1 MRRWT
6 IALSVLLVVI
16 VVVIIV
22 MFTADQ
28 AGETTTTALG
38 GSTTTTIQGT
48 TTTDDETTSTA
59 GESTTSTGGMTTT
72 TTSAPEGLEGNWAEE
87 PLIAAGFG
95 ALGWWDGGGW
105 VQVEEGTSLPIAG
118 GEDYQ
123 IALLGLE
130 ARTTGSGEELLC
142 EPLNNPGVVLADEE
156 ALGDWPG
163 PYGVAISADWVLNP
177 HLVQETTDDGTYAT
191 VASGLLAERGL
202 TVDNPIIKQV
212 IRFDLEGDGVNEVL
226 AVAEDV
232 PDGLLAEE
240 GDYSIAFLQKV
251 VQGDVATSVIVE
263 SVVLEPAEGETP
275 FVLSFSVAA
284 IADMN
289 GDSRMEII
297 LDSSYYEGVAV
308 EVWEYVN
315 DDIGPMA
322 QVSAGCGA

>member
-1 MRRWT
+1 MRGWT
-6 IALSVLLVVI
+6 IALSVLLGVI
-16 VVVIIV
+16 VIVLIV
-22 MFTADQ
+22 MFTGDDTGETTTTELGATTTAVQ
-28 AGETTTTALG
+28 GTTTLGEETTTTAGETTTSIAV
-38 GSTTTTIQGT
+38 TTTTV
-48 TTTDDETTSTA
+48 A
-59 GESTTSTGGMTTT
+59 G
-72 TTSAPEGLEGNWAEE
+72 GLEGNWAEE
-87 PLIAAGFG
+87 PLVVSNFG

-130 ARTTGSGEELLC
+130 ARTTGSGEQLLC

-163 PYGVAISADWVLNP
+163 PYGVAISANWVLSP
-177 HLVQETTDDGTYAT
+177 HLVQETTDDGSYAT

-202 TVDNPIIKQV
+202 TVDSPIIKQV
-212 IRFDLEGDGVNEVL
+212 VRLDLEGDGVNEVL
-226 AVAEDV
+226 VVAEDV

-251 VQGDVATSVIVE
+251 VQGDVATSVIGE

-284 IADMN
+284 VADMN

>member
-16 VVVIIV
+16 VVVIIL

-48 TTTDDETTSTA
+48 TITGDETTSTA
-59 GESTTSTGGMTTT
+59 GETTTSTAGE
-72 TTSAPEGLEGNWAEE
+72 TTSTPAPGGLEGNWAEA

-105 VQVEEGTSLPIAG
+105 VQVEEGTSLPVAG

-130 ARTTGSGEELLC
+130 ATTTGSGEELLC
-142 EPLNNPGVVLADEE
+142 EPLNNLGVVLADEE

-163 PYGVAISADWVLNP
+163 PYGVAISADWVLRP
-177 HLVQETTDDGTYAT
+177 HLVEETTDDGTYAT
-191 VASGLLAERGL
+191 VASELLAERGL
-202 TVDNPIIKQV
+202 TVASPIIKQV
-212 IRFDLEGDGVNEVL
+212 IRFDLEGDGINEVL
-226 AVAEDV
+226 VVAEDV
-232 PDGLLAEE
+232 SADLLAEV

-251 VQGDVATSVIVE
+251 VQGDVATSVIGE

-275 FVLSFSVAA
+275 FVLSFTVAA
-284 IADMN
+284 VADMN

-297 LDSSYYEGVAV
+297 LDSSYYEGVEV
-308 EVWEYVN
+308 VVWEYVN

-322 QVSAGCGA
+322 QLSAGCGA

>member
-6 IALSVLLVVI
+6 IALSVLLVLI

-22 MFTADQ
+22 MFTGDE
-28 AGETTTTALG
+28 AGETTITVSG

-48 TTTDDETTSTA
+48 TTTGD
-59 GESTTSTGGMTTT
+59 GPSTTNSETT
-72 TTSAPEGLEGNWAEE
+72 TTSLETTTTSVPGGLEGNWADE

-105 VQVEEGTSLPIAG
+105 VQVDEGTSLPIAG

-130 ARTTGSGEELLC
+130 AITTGSGEELLC
-142 EPLNNPGVVLADEE
+142 DPLNNPGVVLANDEV
-156 ALGDWPG
+156 LGDWPG
-163 PYGVAISADWVLNP
+163 PYGVAISADWVLTP
-177 HLVQETTDDGTYAT
+177 HLVEETTDDGTYSA
-191 VASGLLAERGL
+191 VASELLDERGL
-202 TVDNPIIKQV
+202 TVPSPVIKQV

-226 AVAEDV
+226 VVAEDV
-232 PDGLLAEE
+232 PGDLLAEV

-251 VQGDVATSVIVE
+251 VEGDVATSVIGE
-263 SVVLEPAEGETP
+263 SVVLEPEEGVTP
-275 FVLSFSVAA
+275 FVLSFTVAA

-297 LDSSYYEGVAV
+297 LDSAYYEGVGV

-322 QVSAGCGA
+322 QISTGCGA

>member
-6 IALSVLLVVI
+6 IALSVLLVLI

-22 MFTADQ
+22 MFTGDE
-28 AGETTTTALG
+28 AGETTITVSG

-48 TTTDDETTSTA
+48 TTTGD
-59 GESTTSTGGMTTT
+59 GPSTTNSETT
-72 TTSAPEGLEGNWAEE
+72 TTSLETTTTSVPRGLEGNWADE
-87 PLIAAGFG
+87 PLIAAVFG

-105 VQVEEGTSLPIAG
+105 VQVDEGTSLPIAG

-130 ARTTGSGEELLC
+130 AITTGSGEELLC
-142 EPLNNPGVVLADEE
+142 DPLNNPGVVLANDEV
-156 ALGDWPG
+156 LGDWPG
-163 PYGVAISADWVLNP
+163 PYGVAISADWVLTP
-177 HLVQETTDDGTYAT
+177 HLVEETTDDGTYSA
-191 VASGLLAERGL
+191 VASELLDERGL
-202 TVDNPIIKQV
+202 TVPSPVIKQV

-226 AVAEDV
+226 VVAEDV
-232 PDGLLAEE
+232 PGDLLAEV

-251 VQGDVATSVIVE
+251 VEGDVATSVIGE
-263 SVVLEPAEGETP
+263 SVVLEPEEGVTP
-275 FVLSFSVAA
+275 FVLSFTVAA

-297 LDSSYYEGVAV
+297 LDSAYYEGVGV

-322 QVSAGCGA
+322 QISTGCGA

>member
-6 IALSVLLVVI
+6 IALSVLLVLI

-22 MFTADQ
+22 MFTGDE
-28 AGETTTTALG
+28 AGETTITESG

-48 TTTDDETTSTA
+48 TTTGD
-59 GESTTSTGGMTTT
+59 GPSTTNSETT
-72 TTSAPEGLEGNWAEE
+72 TTSLETTTTSVPGGLEGNWADE
-87 PLIAAGFG
+87 PLIAAVFG

-105 VQVEEGTSLPIAG
+105 VQVDEGTSLPIAG

-130 ARTTGSGEELLC
+130 AITTGSGEELLC
-142 EPLNNPGVVLADEE
+142 DPLNNPGVVLANDEV
-156 ALGDWPG
+156 LGDWPG
-163 PYGVAISADWVLNP
+163 PYGVAISADWVLTP
-177 HLVQETTDDGTYAT
+177 HLVEETTDDGTYSA
-191 VASGLLAERGL
+191 VASELLDERGL
-202 TVDNPIIKQV
+202 TVPSPVIKQV

-226 AVAEDV
+226 VVAEDV
-232 PDGLLAEE
+232 PGDLLAEV

-251 VQGDVATSVIVE
+251 VEGDVATSVIGE
-263 SVVLEPAEGETP
+263 SVVLEPEEGVTP
-275 FVLSFSVAA
+275 FVLSFTVAA

-297 LDSSYYEGVAV
+297 LDSAYYEGVGV

-322 QVSAGCGA
+322 QISTGCGA

>member
-1 MRRWT
+1 
-6 IALSVLLVVI
+6 LVLI

-22 MFTADQ
+22 MFTGDE
-28 AGETTTTALG
+28 AGETTITVSG

-48 TTTDDETTSTA
+48 TTTGD
-59 GESTTSTGGMTTT
+59 GPSTTNSETT
-72 TTSAPEGLEGNWAEE
+72 TTSLETTTTSVPRGLEGNWADE
-87 PLIAAGFG
+87 PLIAAVFG

-105 VQVEEGTSLPIAG
+105 VQVDEGTSLPIAG

-130 ARTTGSGEELLC
+130 AITTGSGEELLC
-142 EPLNNPGVVLADEE
+142 DPLNNPGVVLANDEV
-156 ALGDWPG
+156 LGDWPG
-163 PYGVAISADWVLNP
+163 PYGVAISADWVLTP
-177 HLVQETTDDGTYAT
+177 HLVEETTDDGTYSA
-191 VASGLLAERGL
+191 VASELLDERGL
-202 TVDNPIIKQV
+202 TVPSPVIKQV

-226 AVAEDV
+226 VVAEDV
-232 PDGLLAEE
+232 PGDLLAEV

-251 VQGDVATSVIVE
+251 VEGDVATSVIGE
-263 SVVLEPAEGETP
+263 SVVLEPEEGVTP
-275 FVLSFSVAA
+275 FVLSFTVAA

-297 LDSSYYEGVAV
+297 LDSAYYEGVGV

-322 QVSAGCGA
+322 QISTGCGA

>member
-6 IALSVLLVVI
+6 IALSILLVVI
-16 VVVIIV
+16 VVVLII
-22 MFTADQ
+22 MFTGDE

-38 GSTTTTIQGT
+38 ASSTTTTQGTTTTGDATTTTASETTTTAGGSTTTTVV
-48 TTTDDETTSTA
+48 
-59 GESTTSTGGMTTT
+59 
-72 TTSAPEGLEGNWAEE
+72 GLEGNWADE

-105 VQVEEGTSLPIAG
+105 VQVGEGTSLPIAG

-142 EPLNNPGVVLADEE
+142 DPLNNVGVILASEEVLGA
-156 ALGDWPG
+156 WPG
-163 PYGVAISADWVLNP
+163 PLGVAISADWVLTP
-177 HLVQETTDDGTYAT
+177 YLVEETTDDGTYAT
-191 VASGLLAERGL
+191 VASDLLAERDL
-202 TVDNPIIKQV
+202 TVASPIIKQV
-212 IRFDLEGDGVNEVL
+212 IRFDLEGDGVNEVIV
-226 AVAEDV
+226 VAEDV
-232 PDGLLAEE
+232 ASGLLAEV

-251 VQGDVATSVIVE
+251 VGGEVATSVIGQ
-263 SVVLEPAEGETP
+263 SVVLEPAEGVTP
-275 FVLSFSVAA
+275 FVLSFTVAA

-297 LDSSYYEGVAV
+297 LDSAYYEGIGV

-315 DDIGPMA
+315 DDIGPLL
-322 QVSAGCGA
+322 QVTAGCGA